1 MVVTQVAI
9 AGMVILY
16 KMTIATGMNL
26 RILIAY
32 RMAVAAISMAPLPFI
47 FGRKS
52 RPKITWVVIFQAFL
66 CGLFGGTLFQNLYFQ
81 SIILKSA
88 TFAAALMNLNPA
100 FTYIFAI
107 TFRMEKLGLK
117 RVSGKAKLLGT
128 LFGIAG
134 AMVFAF
140 YKGANI
146 HVPSIHID
154 LLDHNHQHSH
164 VARLHT
170 NSKSQALGIL
180 SCFGVCLSFAS
191 WLIVQGKMSKRLPC
205 VYTVIALQNAM
216 AAIQSIVLA
225 LCLERNWSNWCLKW
239 DIGLLTI
246 VYSGTVNSGLVLTL
260 MAWCGDLKGPL
271 FVAIFFPLSFLL
283 VANANDSIIGAVL
296 IVIGLYMIL
305 WGKKK
310 ETKENKVHLQSQA
323 HESDSVIEIV
333 TEDQLS
339 STITTNGD
347 SNKAQTSC

>member
-1 MVVTQVAI
+1 MELGDTLAVLIMVVTQVAI

-260 MAWCGDLKGPL
+260 MAWCGDLKD
-271 FVAIFFPLSFLL
+271 
-283 VANANDSIIGAVL
+283 DSIIGAVL